1 MCCKSLYFV
10 EGWLINMN
18 KKRKTIDQSA
28 KNLRR
33 EKLYS
38 ALLCIYQFS
47 QLKDFLF
54 LKSEYF
60 LKLCEVA
67 YIDWKF
73 NKDLIDEDFFKST
86 NERSWPFRYSCP
98 LVCKTNDYGEL
109 IFFSSHKFS
118 QSRKIF
124 LKKIV
129 FFVSSALYFVKNREK
144 MENIKQHWGGAF
156 DSFSQAFCITD
167 KNFKIIRSNKSF
179 QAISNKTKTELFA
192 KNLFELFPIPDK
204 IIKSNEQTGSWL
216 IKEEKEGE
224 ENCWEISLKPL
235 FLKKEKM
242 QVLLFLIKNV
252 SKEIEIEN
260 KLSVQAKEREL
271 GFIKGSIAHELNN
284 PIAGI
289 KALLDIMEQQMPS
302 DKLFI
307 RDSLKEM
314 QMAINRCEDIVKNLL
329 AVSYY
334 KEDKTSLSLSQKEPL

>member
-1 MCCKSLYFV
+1 
-10 EGWLINMN
+10 MN
-18 KKRKTIDQSA
+18 KKRTIMNQSA

-38 ALLCIYQFS
+38 ALLCIYKFS
-47 QLKDFLF
+47 QLKDLLF

-60 LKLCEVA
+60 LKLCEVG

-73 NKDLIDEDFFKST
+73 NKSLIDEDFFKST
-86 NERSWPFRYSCP
+86 NERGWPFQYSCP
-98 LVCKTNDYGEL
+98 LTCRTNDYGEL
-109 IFFSSHKFS
+109 IFFSSHKFL
-118 QSRKIF
+118 QSRKVF
-124 LKKIV
+124 LKKIA
-129 FFVSSALYFVKNREK
+129 FFVSSAIYFVKNREK

-179 QAISNKTKTELFA
+179 QTISNKTKTELFA

-216 IKEEKEGE
+216 VKEEKGGREL
-224 ENCWEISLKPL
+224 CWEISLKPL

-242 QVLLFLIKNV
+242 QVLLFLIKDV
-252 SKEIEIEN
+252 AKEIEIEN
-260 KLSVQAKEREL
+260 KLSVQAKEREIGL
-271 GFIKGSIAHELNN
+271 IKGSIAHELNN

-289 KALLDIMEQQMPS
+289 KALLGVMEQQMPP
-302 DKLFI
+302 DKLFV

-314 QMAINRCEDIVKNLL
+314 QIAINRCESVVKNLL
-329 AVSYY
+329 AVSHCT
-334 KEDKTSLSLSQKEPL
+334 EDKPRLFLREKELL